1 MPYSPDPAQIL
12 LHNPQDY
19 DYIVDSQSFPSQ
31 PAAAQAHMIQ
41 FREQARDE
49 SVQLPESFERGA
61 RVKGRM
67 DNYWRNRVVRDFKP
81 TVDIDKKAELEM
93 RKEKIHHKPRQIV
106 KRVAIKELM
115 NLNRSL

>member
-19 DYIVDSQSFPSQ
+19 DYIVDPQSFPSQ

-67 DNYWRNRVVRDFKP
+67 DNYWRNRVMKVAGDFTGLNFAVANK
-81 TVDIDKKAELEM
+81 DDFQGELSE
-93 RKEKIHHKPRQIV
+93 
-106 KRVAIKELM
+106 
-115 NLNRSL
+115 